1 MSSEDVSE
9 LSVSS
14 STSSLMILPIS
25 AASVITTQKGT
36 EYGLVQ
42 VFLALHTELQLFAGI
57 FLPEVPKAQIQ
68 YVKILNH

>member
-1 MSSEDVSE
+1 
-9 LSVSS
+9 
-14 STSSLMILPIS
+14 MILPIS